1 MLTLIL
7 FIVIFSLL
15 VLVHEAGHFFVA
27 KRFGMK
33 VEEFGM
39 GLPPRARTL
48 WTDRSGTKYTL
59 NWIPFGGFVRL
70 LGESGGGTGIDGE
83 EKAGQ
88 PSASAQRLFT
98 DFPLWK
104 RISVVVAGVVMNLI
118 LAVVLLTVVFS
129 IGFTPLAI
137 VDDHTLPF
145 NSYLVQ
151 SDSFAKENGTLRINQ
166 DPGGI
171 GVEKIEPGSM
181 AEKVG
186 LVVGDKILK
195 IGNETTLNGVEV
207 TQALFNARGKRTTVT
222 YKHEGQEKSV
232 EVDLLP
238 DQPFG
243 IYITPDIAIVPLRFA
258 PHVAVVKAT
267 EEVAKQT
274 VLTVVLLKDVVGR
287 IFSSGQVP
295 EGVSG
300 PVGIF
305 QMTGQVS
312 QQGVIPTLI
321 FVALLSVSL
330 AVMNIM
336 PFPALDGGRF
346 LFLLVELVTRRRPNH
361 RVEGIIHAAGF
372 GILLL
377 IIALI
382 TWNDIGRLFAA

>member
-1 MLTLIL
+1 
-7 FIVIFSLL
+7 
-15 VLVHEAGHFFVA
+15 
-27 KRFGMK
+27 
-33 VEEFGM
+33 M

-48 WTDRSGTKYTL
+48 WTDSSGTRYTL

-83 EKAGQ
+83 QKAGQ
-88 PSASAQRLFT
+88 PSPSGQLLFT
-98 DFPLWK
+98 EFPLWR

-151 SDSFAKENGTLRINQ
+151 SDSFAKANGTLKINE
-166 DPGGI
+166 DPNGVP
-171 GVEKIEPGSM
+171 VEKVEPGSL

-186 LVVGDKILK
+186 LQVGDKVLSIS
-195 IGNETTLNGVEV
+195 GQHTLNGIIVS
-207 TQALFNARGKRTTVT
+207 QALFDARGKRTTVEFSRAGIT
-222 YKHEGQEKSV
+222 QTV
-232 EVDLLP
+232 QVDLLP

-258 PHVAVVKAT
+258 PHVALVKAT

-312 QQGVIPTLI
+312 QAGAIPTLI

-346 LFLLVELVTRRRPNH
+346 LFLLVELITRRRPNH